1 METTISE
8 MNQFVNNNKAQ
19 LPVWKIIKSAA
30 STTDNEQPLR
40 PARYDKGN
48 QVQLTF
54 SNNPFTVLDICC
66 VEGGYV
72 YFVEDA
78 QDCLCKL
85 ITTED
90 SIK

>member
-1 METTISE
+1 MSK
-8 MNQFVNNNKAQ
+8 FVNNNKTQ
-19 LPVWKIIKSAA
+19 SLVWNIIKSATSA
-30 STTDNEQPLR
+30 TEKVRPLK
-40 PARYDKGN
+40 PARYKKGN

-54 SNNPFTVLDICC
+54 SNNPFIVLDIRC
-66 VEGGYV
+66 VKGGYV